1 MNVYGAPS
9 LMVLVMLGAFSP
21 LGLYFRPAD
30 VDWLLTAPLTR
41 AELVIYNV
49 ALRARTAFLSGLF
62 LSLLPTW
69 RGTGWWEAFTGYTLV
84 FLLLQ
89 ISGQWLAV
97 VRAWLALHVS
107 PAGRR
112 LIALAFTALP
122 ARRGRARAARAQ
134 RSRAFPSSSASRS
147 RSR

>member
-1 MNVYGAPS
+1 M
-9 LMVLVMLGAFSP
+9 
-21 LGLYFRPAD
+21 
-30 VDWLLTAPLTR
+30 
-41 AELVIYNV
+41 IYNV

-69 RGTGWWEAFTGYTLV
+69 RGAGWWQAFTGYTLV

-107 PAGRR
+107 LLGRR
-112 LIALAFTALP
+112 RSRSRSRRCRSPAVALELR
-122 ARRGRARAARAQ
+122 ARRDL
-134 RSRAFPSSSASRS
+134 SFPTSSASRS